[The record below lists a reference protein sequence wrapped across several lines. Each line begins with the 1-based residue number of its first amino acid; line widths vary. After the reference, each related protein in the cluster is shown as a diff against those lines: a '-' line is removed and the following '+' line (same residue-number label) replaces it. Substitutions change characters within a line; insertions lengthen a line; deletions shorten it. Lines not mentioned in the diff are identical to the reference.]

1 MRSAAHEIA
10 LVGLVA
16 GALSCASSSP
26 SNPADSGASDSTF
39 GCKADVRAQT
49 YSANMQ
55 KPGMAGSFTFAL
67 VSASPAPPA
76 RGDNIWVLKVLD
88 QGGSPVKD
96 ATFPPQA
103 TWAGW
108 PVGVLPSMPDHGHR
122 SPAQPTVTPNSD
134 GTYRIEP
141 LFFSMP
147 GLWQITINVLS
158 GSTTDSAQFSFC
170 IEG

>member
-16 GALSCASSSP
+16 GALPCVSSTP
-26 SNPADSGASDSTF
+26 SSPADSGASDSTF

-108 PVGVLPSMPDHGHR
+108 PFGVLPSIPVHGPR
-122 SPAQPTVTPNSD
+122 SPPHPSVTPNS
-134 GTYRIEP
+134 TRTSR
-141 LFFSMP
+141 L
-147 GLWQITINVLS
+147 Q
-158 GSTTDSAQFSFC
+158 
-170 IEG
+170 